1 MRILDEVKGSQ
12 TIGISGHIRPDGDCV
27 GACMGM
33 ALFLRKAMPQ
43 ARVDV
48 FLGDFSQ
55 QLRDN
60 VAGVDTIRSH
70 YDTDVDKYDSFI
82 CLDCEKERL
91 GDALKFFVAAG
102 RTINIDHHISN
113 SGTGMVNL
121 IVPQASS
128 TCELVYDVIDHDLI
142 DEPIARNLYIG
153 MVTDTGVFQYSNT
166 SKRTME
172 IAGDLMT
179 FGFDYPAIVRDVF
192 YKKSYV
198 QQQMLGRALLESIR
212 FMDGK
217 CICSVVDRRTMDFY
231 KATSKD
237 VDGISAALLNT
248 SGVICSIFMYET
260 QPLTYKVSMRSTGEI
275 DVAKICEIYGGGG
288 HMRAAGCTVN
298 APYHDVIN
306 NISNNIAAQL
316 AEN

>member
-27 GACMGM
+27 GSCMAL
-33 ALFLRKAMPQ
+33 ALFLRKAMPGT
-43 ARVDV
+43 RVDV

-55 QLRDN
+55 QLQDN

-70 YDTDVDKYDSFI
+70 YDTDVDKYDTFI

-91 GDALKFFVAAG
+91 GDALKFFIAAG

-113 SGTGMVNL
+113 SGSGMVNL

-128 TCELVYDVIDHDLI
+128 TCELIYDVIDHDLM

-166 SKRTME
+166 SRKTME

-179 FGFDYPAIVRDVF
+179 YGFDYPAIVRDVF

-198 QQQMLGRALLESIR
+198 QQQILGRALLESIR
-212 FMDGK
+212 FMNGR
-217 CICSVVDRRTMDFY
+217 CICSVLDRRTMEFY
-231 KATSKD
+231 KAAGKD

-248 SGVICSIFMYET
+248 SGVICSVFMYEM
-260 QPLTYKVSMRSTGEI
+260 QPLTYKVSMRSTGEV

-288 HMRAAGCTVN
+288 HVRAAGCTIN
-298 APYHDVIN
+298 APYHDIIN
-306 NISNNIAAQL
+306 NISDNIAAQL
-316 AEN
+316 TEK